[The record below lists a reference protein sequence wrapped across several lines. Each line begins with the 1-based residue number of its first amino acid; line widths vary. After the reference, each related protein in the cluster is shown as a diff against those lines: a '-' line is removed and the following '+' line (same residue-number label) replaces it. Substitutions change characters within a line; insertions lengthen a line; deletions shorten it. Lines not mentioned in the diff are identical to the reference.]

1 MIGWILQCLKSR
13 KTMTSTE
20 EQTCRRCR
28 NAQRTSQARIS
39 QSRRWSQVFQRFM
52 KGAQSYR
59 FSRSRRGNAEMVKW
73 ISKFSLLLKRLRDAW
88 MDMLPVSVMSQEQ
101 RENQY
106 LVDVAR
112 ENIERQRRNEDAL
125 DPNDQANRDHWLATQ
140 VANHERSFPFSDNL
154 TTLMFLVACD
164 LSEAHRETF

>member
-1 MIGWILQCLKSR
+1 
-13 KTMTSTE
+13 
-20 EQTCRRCR
+20 
-28 NAQRTSQARIS
+28 
-39 QSRRWSQVFQRFM
+39 
-52 KGAQSYR
+52 
-59 FSRSRRGNAEMVKW
+59 
-73 ISKFSLLLKRLRDAW
+73 
-88 MDMLPVSVMSQEQ
+88 MLPVSVMSKEQ

-154 TTLMFLVACD
+154 TTLMFIVASD